1 MIPMTRGSGL
11 PQADR
16 VGVFSLRKQ
25 DFLDKRLGRT
35 TTFVMKTASG
45 AGDTRKL
52 WIALGCLVCLPLGL
66 STGCSTGR
74 TEASAVAF
82 STPCQL
88 VLLNNNAVYFGR
100 LSGWGT
106 SNPVLSDVFF
116 VNTTTNPETHQVS
129 QALVRRNREP
139 HHPDKMYLN
148 PSQVMFVEPVATD
161 SKAVQLIGEASK

>member
-1 MIPMTRGSGL
+1 MI
-11 PQADR
+11 
-16 VGVFSLRKQ
+16 
-25 DFLDKRLGRT
+25 
-35 TTFVMKTASG
+35 FVTKTASG
-45 AGDTRKL
+45 TENTRKRG
-52 WIALGCLVCLPLGL
+52 IALGGLVCLLVGL
-66 STGCSTGR
+66 STGCSSGKTDG
-74 TEASAVAF
+74 SAVAF
-82 STPCQL
+82 STPYQL

-116 VNTTTNPETHQVS
+116 VSTTTNPETKQVS

-161 SKAVQLIGEASK
+161 SKVAQLIGEASR